1 MQQVIAEM
9 RPAAAMRDS
18 LRVLADPEAEG
29 EEGDWE
35 TVAESADE
43 EGEDGGERDAVDEFV
58 AKVSGVEVREVRAAR
73 GGGERGRGVGGG
85 EGGEV
90 DAVGFAD
97 AAAAAAA
104 AGPVGTDITRPG
116 MISELTAAEAALAL
130 TNAQAG
136 TRVAVGDLRHV
147 RGMEALWEGGE
158 KFFWAVGGRG
168 GGRELTVA
176 EAALVLTNM
185 RAGTNVTVEDLR
197 VARVMVDL
205 WDCEDTFLW
214 GVGEGK

>member
-85 EGGEV
+85 EAGEV
-90 DAVGFAD
+90 DVVGFAD
-97 AAAAAAA
+97 AAAA
-104 AGPVGTDITRPG
+104 GPVGAAVTRPG
-116 MISELTAAEAALAL
+116 TISELTAAEAALAL

-136 TRVAVGDLRHV
+136 TRVAAGDLRRV
-147 RGMEALWEGGE
+147 GGMEALWEGGE
-158 KFFWAVGGRG
+158 KFLWAVGGE

-214 GVGEGK
+214 EVGGE